1 MLVLFIA
8 LRAPGLVFFRA
19 NSETPRH
26 SSERLQVDLCWF
38 PSFPRLVYLAPTYYV
53 CVLYSAFR
61 EGCLPSLTSQV
72 HTALGSA
79 IFGWSLRRYRINSE
93 DAEAHPPLNLP

>member
-1 MLVLFIA
+1 MAFIRTPSPWTVPVPR
-8 LRAPGLVFFRA
+8 LYSTGLVGAYALSARYVLRVSRTMLAKEMRGRA
-19 NSETPRH
+19 FS
-26 SSERLQVDLCWF
+26 
-38 PSFPRLVYLAPTYYV
+38 
-53 CVLYSAFR
+53 
-61 EGCLPSLTSQV
+61 LPSSNPGSHCLTSQV

>member
-61 EGCLPSLTSQV
+61 EGCLPRKRGVGHFPYRRQIPV
-72 HTALGSA
+72 HAV
-79 IFGWSLRRYRINSE
+79 
-93 DAEAHPPLNLP
+93 